1 MWIVPSIYVL
11 GSIGLA
17 FVVVR
22 WDHRSPMT
30 TSLSVSAA
38 SVSTAL
44 SALGSGMIAFTGF
57 VISVVLLIVQF
68 GSSQFSPRFLR
79 WFRSE
84 PTLKHA
90 PGTFIATFL
99 FALIATTMTGR
110 GANDI
115 VPYRTVFVSFF
126 LALASIGWFL
136 ALVARTSDNL
146 RVAHVIR
153 RVDAQA
159 REVFDV
165 VYPQTHADVR
175 AAATAVENIAL
186 LDPLQTL
193 HHSGVGAILTSFDR
207 RALVLLAIESRAT
220 IELVA
225 SVGDHVPTGGMVLK
239 VYGPTPINAR
249 KLRTGLYFGDERT
262 PEDDPAFTLR
272 MLVDVAIKALSPAVN
287 DPTTAVQ
294 ALHAIEDVLRYASSR
309 HLSIG
314 VVTDDE
320 GRARLIYPTPTWA
333 DLVSLALDEIR
344 CFGAGQ
350 YQVVRRLRSLIEDLL
365 VDLPVDRRPVLEA
378 QLALL
383 GDAVDASFSPA
394 QRGAALVPDRQ
405 GLGLGRAARRAT
417 ESVASDPAVTP
428 PG

>member
-1 MWIVPSIYVL
+1 VV
-11 GSIGLA
+11 GSTALA
-17 FVVVR
+17 FGAVR
-22 WDHRSPMT
+22 WDHRSPLT
-30 TSLSVSAA
+30 TSLGISAA

-57 VISVVLLIVQF
+57 VMSVVLLIVQF

-90 PGTFIATFL
+90 LGTFIATFL
-99 FALIATTMTGR
+99 FALIATAMTGR
-110 GANDI
+110 GDNDL
-115 VPYRTVFVSFF
+115 VPYRTVLGAFL

-159 REVFDV
+159 REVFDL
-165 VYPQTHADVR
+165 VYPQTHADIR
-175 AAATAVENIAL
+175 AAATAVQHLAP
-186 LDPLQTL
+186 LDPRQRLR
-193 HHSGVGAILTSFDR
+193 HDGVGAILTSFDR
-207 RALVLLAIESRAT
+207 RVLVRLAIANNAT

-225 SVGDHVPTGGMVLK
+225 SVGDHVASGGEILRVF
-239 VYGPTPINAR
+239 GPTAISER

-294 ALHAIEDVLRYASSR
+294 SLHAIEDVLRYASSR

-314 VVTDDE
+314 VVTDE
-320 GRARLIYPTPTWA
+320 HAQARLIYPTPTWA

-350 YQVVRRLRSLIEDLL
+350 YQVARRMRSLLDDLL
-365 VDLPVDRRPVLEA
+365 EQLPEDRHAALEV
-378 QLALL
+378 QRALL
-383 GDAVDASFSPA
+383 DDAVDTSFRPS
-394 QRGAALVPDRQ
+394 QRAAALVPDRQ

-417 ESVASDPAVTP
+417 ESP
-428 PG
+428 PTNGDKPGGIDK

>member
-1 MWIVPSIYVL
+1 
-11 GSIGLA
+11 
-17 FVVVR
+17 
-22 WDHRSPMT
+22 
-30 TSLSVSAA
+30 
-38 SVSTAL
+38 
-44 SALGSGMIAFTGF
+44 
-57 VISVVLLIVQF
+57 
-68 GSSQFSPRFLR
+68 
-79 WFRSE
+79 
-84 PTLKHA
+84 
-90 PGTFIATFL
+90 
-99 FALIATTMTGR
+99 
-110 GANDI
+110 
-115 VPYRTVFVSFF
+115 
-126 LALASIGWFL
+126 
-136 ALVARTSDNL
+136 
-146 RVAHVIR
+146 
-153 RVDAQA
+153 
-159 REVFDV
+159 
-165 VYPQTHADVR
+165 
-175 AAATAVENIAL
+175 
-186 LDPLQTL
+186 
-193 HHSGVGAILTSFDR
+193 
-207 RALVLLAIESRAT
+207 
-220 IELVA
+220 
-225 SVGDHVPTGGMVLK
+225 
-239 VYGPTPINAR
+239 
-249 KLRTGLYFGDERT
+249 
-262 PEDDPAFTLR
+262 

-320 GRARLIYPTPTWA
+320 GQARLIYPTPTWA